1 MFMPRPPAATDL
13 GPDSKTSEWP
23 RLTIAAPPGLRETLN
38 AISALESRPLWRII
52 TDGVALYVK
61 SLPPEDRKLVDGIAA
76 RSKAKAAK

>member
-23 RLTIAAPPGLRETLN
+23 RLTIAAPPGLRATLN

-52 TDGVALYVK
+52 SDAIALYVK

-76 RSKAKAAK
+76 RSKVKAAK